1 VAEKEKK
8 IEEEKA
14 AKIAA
19 DKAAEKAKAAPV
31 KQPPP
36 LA

>member
-1 VAEKEKK
+1 VAEKEKM

-19 DKAAEKAKAAPV
+19 DKAAEKLMEL
-31 KQPPP
+31 QSI
-36 LA
+36 